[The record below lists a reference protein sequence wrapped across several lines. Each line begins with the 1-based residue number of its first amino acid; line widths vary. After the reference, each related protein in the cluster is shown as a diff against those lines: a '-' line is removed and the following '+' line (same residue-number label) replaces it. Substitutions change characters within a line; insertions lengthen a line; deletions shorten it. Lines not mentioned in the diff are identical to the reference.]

1 MASKRRTVSSA
12 ESAQIREATQLL
24 GGDTVRQIWR
34 SEGKRLPSRERL
46 ANLER
51 GTGKLS
57 PSEKARLN
65 QITRNAPAL
74 SRLQERGEENTY
86 YSSRRREYSKSTK
99 DRRIAH
105 ALKSWML
112 HGKQPGTDYRTQHP
126 SKKKQQQKAIKA
138 LLYLGVDIHSDDPEY
153 GS

>member
-1 MASKRRTVSSA
+1 MAQKRKTISSGEA
-12 ESAQIREATQLL
+12 AQIREAVELL

-34 SEGKRLPSRERL
+34 SEGKRLPSKERL
-46 ANLER
+46 SNLER
-51 GTGKLS
+51 GTGKLT

-65 QITRNAPAL
+65 AITRNAPAL
-74 SRLQERGEENTY
+74 SRLQETGEGNTY
-86 YSSRRREYSKSTK
+86 YDSRKRQYSQATK

-112 HGKQPGTDYRTQHP
+112 HGKEPGKDYRTQHP
-126 SKKKQQQKAIKA
+126 SAKKKQQKAIRA
-138 LLYLGVDIHSDDPEY
+138 LLYLGVDLHSDDPAY